1 MFRFSPVLAALLMV
15 VFTGSVRAAEEEKI
29 LNIGDPAPALKL
41 SAWVKGDKVEKFE
54 PGKTYV
60 VRILGHLVRPV
71 PGQHSASDGTSP
83 SV

>member
-1 MFRFSPVLAALLMV
+1 MFRFSPVSAARLMV

-29 LNIGDPAPALKL
+29 LNIGDPAPALKV

-60 VRILGHLVRPV
+60 VNSGPLGAARAGPAFRI
-71 PGQHSASDGTSP
+71 
-83 SV
+83 